1 MAILELVVN
10 QSYANQVVI
19 NRFHFVSSGTPAA
32 VSLSFGLIAATG
44 FLDTSAVGNVFP
56 VNTLANYMQ
65 QAAHSSLQYVSTYAR
80 NLYDPTD
87 FYERPYVDPTYGILS
102 GTATTPALAYGIQ
115 SNRVRTDIRRGSK
128 RFAGVREESLGTGGY
143 IESGTIGVMSGI
155 CDLLNA
161 PISYDDEGATLS
173 YRSTILSFKEYTT
186 PRGNRAYEKWPTES
200 AQLARSAIGVTWAP
214 MNPVRTQVSRQYGRG
229 V

>member
-10 QSYANQVVI
+10 QSYAGQLVI

-32 VSLSFGLIAATG
+32 VSLSYGLIAATG
-44 FLDTSAVGNVFP
+44 FLDTSEVGNVFTP
-56 VNTLANYMQ
+56 DTLANYMQ
-65 QAAHSSLQYVSTYAR
+65 QMAVTGLQYVSAYAR
-80 NLYDPTD
+80 NLYDPVD
-87 FYERPYVDPTYGILS
+87 FYERPYVDPTYGVLT
-102 GTATTPALAYGIQ
+102 GTPTSPAMAYGIQ

-128 RFAGVREESLGTGGY
+128 RFSGVREESLDAGGY
-143 IESGTIGVMSGI
+143 LNAGLIGVLSGI

-173 YRSTILSFKEYTT
+173 YRSSVLSFKEYTT
-186 PRGNRAYEKWPTES
+186 PRGKKAYEKWPTES

-214 MNPVRTQVSRQYGRG
+214 QNAIRTQVSRQYGRG
-229 V
+229 A